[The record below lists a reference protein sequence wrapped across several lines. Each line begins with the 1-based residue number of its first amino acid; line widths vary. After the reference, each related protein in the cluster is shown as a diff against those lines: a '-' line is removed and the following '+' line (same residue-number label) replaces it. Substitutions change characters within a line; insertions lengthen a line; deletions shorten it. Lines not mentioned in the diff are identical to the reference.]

1 MKINEKN
8 LCVFAR
14 TPPFDMEGFLNKRG
28 EINKAF
34 QRRYFVLK
42 GNLLFYFESRL
53 DKEPL
58 GLIIVEGCTIELS
71 SHELESDNYCFEIA
85 FNGNRTYVL
94 GADSQDIMEAWM
106 KALTCAGYDYKR
118 IIVAELQRQLQEIED
133 SRNSELSDA
142 LGKPKPPPR
151 RQNPFNR
158 PAPAPPL
165 PHDNGLRGGVVM
177 SPMPFIPGYFG
188 SSKQQQEHQQL
199 MGKHWK
205 SERYDVSCCFS
216 HSSALKAYHSHICL
230 FFRKMPI
237 CDIVTKICCIFPTQG
252 YKLLNVADN
261 KNANC
266 SDNPQRTPKGTR
278 RQAPGVVAAA
288 ASGAAPH
295 SVFYKDQ
302 PVAPARSAALQ
313 TISNNNVGDRAE
325 QQRRCAQAIED
336 FKRDHER
343 YREHVMPDI
352 IAYRQRHKQPL
363 IHF

>member
-133 SRNSELSDA
+133 SRNKVPDTTIESDA

-199 MGKHWK
+199 M
-205 SERYDVSCCFS
+205 
-216 HSSALKAYHSHICL
+216 
-230 FFRKMPI
+230 
-237 CDIVTKICCIFPTQG
+237 VTIHK
-252 YKLLNVADN
+252 
-261 KNANC
+261 
-266 SDNPQRTPKGTR
+266 
-278 RQAPGVVAAA
+278 
-288 ASGAAPH
+288 
-295 SVFYKDQ
+295 
-302 PVAPARSAALQ
+302 
-313 TISNNNVGDRAE
+313 E
-325 QQRRCAQAIED
+325 
-336 FKRDHER
+336 
-343 YREHVMPDI
+343 
-352 IAYRQRHKQPL
+352 RQRGRVDKRQE
-363 IHF
+363 